1 MLSPV
6 FNTLAICLLTSAF
19 AVPVGG
25 FLAITVQRTNLFGR
39 GVAWLCI
46 GSQLTLPLYV
56 FAGGWCAMFGT
67 QGWLPALVPALK
79 QTESV
84 GSVLIVSSI
93 HALAMI
99 PWVFVVC
106 SLGLLNRSRAIE
118 ETANLE
124 GGWLRTLLRVIVPQ
138 LRPWLI
144 AAAAV
149 CCLPVLTEMVVTNLF
164 RVPSVAEQVYLDI
177 SLGTVRPWTYV
188 AISLLTM
195 LPVVLGGLLWQ
206 RTLPPWRE
214 ILLHA
219 YDSPQPI
226 DLAQHRFTV
235 SLATWGVI
243 IATVFA
249 PILSL
254 IIKAGWTPN
263 LADSGQS
270 TYSWTTT
277 RFATTVYEGATL
289 FGEQLQW
296 SVLLALTS
304 ALVAATFASLLFACT
319 INRPVAHI
327 LLSLAMLIIVSVP
340 GPAVAMLVSFLMN
353 RSQPPGL
360 TYLYDFTIA
369 APVFAQ
375 QFRLLPYAW
384 LITIATAASISKS
397 TLEQLKLDGISAPW
411 SVIYELRN
419 LISKPALA
427 GIALLAA
434 ISFGEL
440 SCSLLVL
447 PAGMTTLSKQLF
459 EFLHFGMRHQDSALC
474 GLFILVS
481 WGMSLLLRKTLM
493 ER

>member
-1 MLSPV
+1 MLSPIV
-6 FNTLAICLLTSAF
+6 NTLAICLLTSFIAI
-19 AVPVGG
+19 PLGG
-25 FLAITVQRTNLFGR
+25 FLAITVQRTNLLGR
-39 GVAWLCI
+39 RIAWLCI

-67 QGWLPALVPALK
+67 QGWLPALIPALK

-84 GSVLIVSSI
+84 GSVLIVSAI
-93 HALAMI
+93 HAMAMI

-106 SLGLLNRSRAIE
+106 SLGLLNRNRNIE
-118 ETANLE
+118 ETADLE
-124 GGWLRTLLRVIVPQ
+124 GGWLRTLARVIVPQ
-138 LRPWLI
+138 LRPWLV
-144 AAAAV
+144 AAAAI

-164 RVPSVAEQVYLDI
+164 RVPSIAEQVYLDI
-177 SLGTVRPWTYV
+177 SLGTVRPWTYL
-188 AISLLTM
+188 AITLLTM

-219 YDSPQPI
+219 YDPPAPI
-226 DLAQHRFTV
+226 DLARQRLKV
-235 SLATWGVI
+235 SAAAWFVI

-249 PILSL
+249 PIASL

-270 TYSWTTT
+270 SYSWTFG
-277 RFATTVYEGATL
+277 RLVTTVYEGATL

-296 SVLLALTS
+296 SVLLALAS
-304 ALVAATFASLLFACT
+304 ALVAASVAVLLFACT
-319 INRPVAHI
+319 TSRSLRI
-327 LLSLAMLIIVSVP
+327 LTSLVMLVMVSVP
-340 GPAVAMLVSFLMN
+340 GPAVAMLFSFLMN
-353 RSQPPGL
+353 RSSPPGL
-360 TYLYDFTIA
+360 TYLYDYTIA
-369 APVFAQ
+369 APVLAQ

-384 LITIATAASISKS
+384 LITIAISASVSAA
-397 TLEQLKLDGISAPW
+397 TLEQLRLDGISTPW
-411 SVIYELRN
+411 AVIYQLRAQI
-419 LISKPALA
+419 LKPAIA
-427 GIALLAA
+427 GLVLLAA

-481 WGMSLLLRKTLM
+481 WGVSLLLRKTLM